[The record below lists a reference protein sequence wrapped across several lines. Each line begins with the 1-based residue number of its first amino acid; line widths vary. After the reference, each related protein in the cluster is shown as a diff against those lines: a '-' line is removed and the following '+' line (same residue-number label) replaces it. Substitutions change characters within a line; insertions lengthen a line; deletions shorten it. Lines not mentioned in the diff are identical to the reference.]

1 MAAKIGDTVRFLND
15 VGGGTVVKIKD
26 NMAYVA
32 DEDGFETPILL
43 RECVVVATAQPAAPK
58 QVEAVVKP
66 APPTSAQA
74 PSKSTDKPVVEE
86 EPIEETPEGD
96 SLNVVLAF
104 EAHDLKRLS
113 QSGFDTYLVN
123 DSNYYLY
130 FTFLTRS
137 DNSEQWTTRYAGVVE
152 PNFQLLLAELT
163 VNDLPEIDR
172 VAVQFVAFKRDKEF
186 AIKPP
191 VAYESRLD
199 TTKFARLHCFHPNV
213 YFDEPVIALDIVVN
227 DEPQRGA
234 LSIVNKEPEAQI
246 EKIIKPKAQPIR
258 RRDISKKAQKN
269 NDPLVVDL
277 HISELLDNWDGMSNA
292 EILNYQIDKFREIMD
307 ENLNFGG
314 KKIVFIHGK
323 GEGVLRQALLK
334 ELNYRYKNCGVQDA
348 SFREYGYGATQVT
361 ISSNQHKH

>member
-1 MAAKIGDTVRFLND
+1 MTAKIGDTVRFLND
-15 VGGGTVVKIKD
+15 VGGGTVVRIKD

-32 DEDGFETPILL
+32 DEDGFETPMLL
-43 RECVVVATAQPAAPK
+43 RECVVVGTAQTSAPK
-58 QVEAVVKP
+58 PVEAVVKP
-66 APPTSAQA
+66 AITQSVQPQ
-74 PSKSTDKPVVEE
+74 SKSTDVSIEE
-86 EPIEETPEGD
+86 EQIEETPEGD
-96 SLNVVLAF
+96 SLNIVLAF
-104 EAHDLKRLS
+104 EPHDLKRLS

-130 FTFLTRS
+130 FTFMTKS
-137 DNSEQWTTRYAGVVE
+137 DSDKQWITRYAGVVE
-152 PNFQLLLAELT
+152 PNFQLLLAELS
-163 VNDLPEIDR
+163 VNDLPKIDH
-172 VAVQFVAFKRDKEF
+172 VAVQYIAFKRDKKFE
-186 AIKPP
+186 IKPP

-213 YFDEPVIALDIVVN
+213 YFDNPVIALDIVIN

-234 LSIVNKEPEAQI
+234 LNITSQESDVKI
-246 EKIIKPKAQPIR
+246 EKAVKPKAQPVK

-269 NDPLVVDL
+269 TDPMVVDL
-277 HISELLDNWDGMSNA
+277 HISELLDNWNGMSNS
-292 EILNYQIDKFREIMD
+292 EILNYQIDKFREVMD
-307 ENLNFGG
+307 ENINMGG

-361 ISSNQHKH
+361 ISGNPRKY